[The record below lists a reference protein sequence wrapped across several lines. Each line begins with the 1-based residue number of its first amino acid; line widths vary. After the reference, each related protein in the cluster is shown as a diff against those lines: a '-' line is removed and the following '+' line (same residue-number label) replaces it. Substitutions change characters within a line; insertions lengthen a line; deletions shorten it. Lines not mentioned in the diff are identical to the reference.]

1 MGPYSEERQL
11 RREKNLIRASLD
23 PAIDDRMRNIYKSKI
38 NELARTE
45 NEYNLTVLRVYGGT
59 ICTNILVLSC
69 LRRRDTSRLL
79 YRSEHRLYESS

>member
-11 RREKNLIRASLD
+11 QREKNLIRASLD
-23 PAIDDRMRNIYKSKI
+23 PAIDDRMRNIYKTKI

-59 ICTNILVLSC
+59 ICNQYTGTVLP
-69 LRRRDTSRLL
+69 TSWG
-79 YRSEHRLYESS
+79 H